1 MNITYKEAQEELQQ
15 IIHQLQAGAIDM
27 DELSKKVKRAA
38 GLIAHCRKRL
48 RETEEEL
55 GGLFGE

>member
-38 GLIAHCRKRL
+38 DLIAHCRKRL